1 MQNERRRRDANRR
14 TWGLI
19 AATGLLS
26 ATLTL
31 TTAWALRA
39 IAQEPTAAPAPA
51 STPPQGPASDEAA
64 GPEGDALPDEGGR
77 RAPPAPSAAEDPPEL
92 RESADNNLTFPVD
105 I

>member
-1 MQNERRRRDANRR
+1 MQNERRGRDANRR
-14 TWGLI
+14 TWRLI

-31 TTAWALRA
+31 ATAWSLRA
-39 IAQEPTAAPAPA
+39 IAQDPTSAPAPA
-51 STPPQGPASDEAA
+51 SAPPQGPASDEEA
-64 GPEGDALPDEGGR
+64 GPEGDALPGDGGR
-77 RAPPAPSAAEDPPEL
+77 TAPPAPPAAEEPPEL